1 MRALNFSRRTAKE
14 ILRDPLNILFGLGFP
29 LVILV
34 MLAAIQKNVPVPLF
48 TPESLTPGVAV
59 FGHAFLALFAATLI
73 ARDRA
78 GSFLARLYTTPMTG
92 ADYILGYALPLVP
105 MALGQSL
112 VTYGAALALG
122 LKGTANILWAILAG
136 LPAALFFIGLGLLCG
151 TVFTDKQVGGLCG
164 ALLTNLTAWLSGTWF
179 DVSLAGGW
187 FKSLAEKLPFLHAV
201 ELCRAGL
208 RGDMAGAGAHLWWV
222 LGYMAAAV
230 AAAVAVFAR
239 KMRKN

>member
-34 MLAAIQKNVPVPLF
+34 LLTAIQKNVPVPLF

-122 LKGTANILWAILAG
+122 LKGTVNILWAILAG

-179 DVSLAGGW
+179 DVSLVGGW

-208 RGDMAGAGAHLWWV
+208 RGDMAGAGPHLYWV

-230 AAAVAVFAR
+230 LAAVAVFAL

>member
-34 MLAAIQKNVPVPLF
+34 LLTAIQKNVPVPLF

-59 FGHAFLALFAATLI
+59 FGHVFLALFAATLI

-78 GSFLARLYTTPMTG
+78 G
-92 ADYILGYALPLVP
+92 YILGYALPLVP

-122 LKGTANILWAILAG
+122 LKGTVNILWACLAG
-136 LPAALFFIGLGLLCG
+136 LPAAFFFIGLGLLCG

-179 DVSLAGGW
+179 DVSLVGGW

-208 RGDMAGAGAHLWWV
+208 RGDMAGAIPHLWWV
-222 LGYMAAAV
+222 LGYMAAAI
-230 AAAVAVFAR
+230 AAAVAVFAL